1 MTSPGSLDSAITV
14 ETPEGIEFSLFPAGP
29 VIRGCAWT
37 VDLCLQWVI
46 IIIISSLSDFFG
58 GGAGSWMLLLLLFCV
73 DWFYYVL
80 WEIFGQ
86 GQSPGKRLLGI
97 RVVRGEGSPVNP
109 GASFLRNLLRF
120 ADTFLFLCPIALLT
134 MLFSR
139 GYRRLGDW
147 AADTLVVYTARSL
160 AFSALPA
167 PGLRPGPL
175 PGTGEGGAETGA
187 AGQGAA
193 GGTAPPVL
201 SGEEKQGI
209 LMFARR
215 YALLGRARADEI
227 AAPYVRV
234 LRGDSPEAEALSP
247 GASADYLLDISRRFL
262 GE

>member
-1 MTSPGSLDSAITV
+1 MASPGSLDSAITV

-29 VIRGCAWT
+29 VIRGCAWA
-37 VDLCLQWVI
+37 VDLCLQWVL
-46 IIIISSLSDFFG
+46 IIIISSVSDFFG
-58 GGAGSWMLLLLLFCV
+58 GSSGSWMLLLLLFCV

-80 WEIFGQ
+80 WEIFGR

-120 ADTFLFLCPIALLT
+120 ADTFLFLCPIALVT

-147 AADTLVVYTARSL
+147 AADTLVVYTVQSL
-160 AFSALPA
+160 ALSALPA
-167 PGLRPGPL
+167 SSFSLRNRV
-175 PGTGEGGAETGA
+175 GGAEMSAT
-187 AGQGAA
+187 GQGAA
-193 GGTAPPVL
+193 QPAL

-234 LRGDSPEAEALSP
+234 LRGDPPEAEALSP